1 MGKSFDEVDDEG
13 PRKTFHVVGLLR
25 DACYRDLREC
35 VLPTVY
41 VPFVKPQN
49 GRGAFIVRT
58 VGADPLALAQTLRKA
73 IPQAN
78 PAFRVSRIRTQQEIN
93 DAQTIRERL
102 LATLGLFFAA
112 VAVLLAGVGLS
123 ACCTIPCCRQRRDI
137 GIRLALG
144 AQASDIVRKVCGE
157 VLVMVLAGVAI
168 GIVLGFVAVKP
179 IESLFYGVTATE
191 TSTLAIPILT
201 ILLATILAALPPV
214 LRAVYID
221 PASMLRVE

>member
-1 MGKSFDEVDDEG
+1 MSLWT
-13 PRKTFHVVGLLR
+13 RIANATFHVVGLLR

-35 VLPTVY
+35 VLPTVC
-41 VPFVKPQN
+41 VPFGRPQN
-49 GRGAFIVRT
+49 GRGTFIVRT
-58 VGADPLALAQTLRKA
+58 VSANPLALAQTLRKV

-112 VAVLLAGVGLS
+112 VAVLLAGVGLFGVLHYS
-123 ACCTIPCCRQRRDI
+123 VLQQRRDI
-137 GIRLALG
+137 GIRLAVG

-157 VLVMVLAGVAI
+157 VMVMVLAGVVI
-168 GIVLGFVAVKP
+168 GIVLGFVAAKP

-191 TSTLAIPILT
+191 TSTLATPILT

-214 LRAVYID
+214 LRAIHID
-221 PASMLRVE
+221 PASMLRLE